1 MIDIVDEKEI
11 RNKLSTKGCI
21 WINHDYMRDGE
32 LARKEFFLKKTN
44 FGYGVGFDEY
54 LDKHEDAI
62 DLYEAYVRQDFE
74 CLKDAITYCV
84 SQLSISVSEILEA

>member
-32 LARKEFFLKKTN
+32 LARKEFFLKKQI
-44 FGYGVGFDEY
+44 
-54 LDKHEDAI
+54 LDIAW
-62 DLYEAYVRQDFE
+62 DLMN
-74 CLKDAITYCV
+74 I
-84 SQLSISVSEILEA
+84 